1 MKLRPSRVHR
11 RGAGARWV
19 SSIAATRRHRSS
31 HGAARAPPEP
41 QRKPEARCA
50 HLGGQINV
58 GAPIFTQYTPRA
70 THLGPPS
77 STAVRVLIYYRG
89 LSLSTPLRYPVP
101 GLRVE
106 MREST
111 SPKSQPKSPKPP
123 PRSPKSPDHQRVHHT
138 RWWGS
143 PRRKQSSQA
152 ADHMSRP
159 LWEGSP
165 DLRPISLRMRA
176 PSKEGW
182 KPPLHLRR
190 RLETCAG
197 SRHVRARDKCGLQ
210 ACAEQAR
217 HVRAC
222 GDRRAGAPEG
232 LRRCRSPQI
241 SRLELDA
248 PRGTCARARDG
259 RTTACRRHK

>member
-1 MKLRPSRVHR
+1 M
-11 RGAGARWV
+11 
-19 SSIAATRRHRSS
+19 
-31 HGAARAPPEP
+31 
-41 QRKPEARCA
+41 
-50 HLGGQINV
+50 LGRL
-58 GAPIFTQYTPRA
+58 QYTPRA

-197 SRHVRARDKCGLQ
+197 SRHVRARDKCG
-210 ACAEQAR
+210 APGMCGTGETCEGMRRQAR
-217 HVRAC
+217 WRT
-222 GDRRAGAPEG
+222 GG
-232 LRRCRSPQI
+232 L
-241 SRLELDA
+241 
-248 PRGTCARARDG
+248 
-259 RTTACRRHK
+259 TAVQKSANQPT

>member
-1 MKLRPSRVHR
+1 MACDALSSNRTSRRVKLRPSRVHR

-165 DLRPISLRMRA
+165 R
-176 PSKEGW
+176 
-182 KPPLHLRR
+182 
-190 RLETCAG
+190 
-197 SRHVRARDKCGLQ
+197 
-210 ACAEQAR
+210 
-217 HVRAC
+217 
-222 GDRRAGAPEG
+222 
-232 LRRCRSPQI
+232 QI
-241 SRLELDA
+241 
-248 PRGTCARARDG
+248 CARSA
-259 RTTACRRHK
+259 